1 MKRLVSVLLALVF
14 LPVLAQDRTQ
24 VLVYGGDFTDLI
36 TLDPQVVYE
45 FSGVLIADNLYETL
59 VRFEGNDLST
69 LRPGLAE
76 SWKVD
81 RGKDAWILTF
91 KLRQGSRFSS
101 GREVTAK
108 DVVYTFERAL
118 ALKGPGSFLLT
129 DIAQL
134 KPGAVKALDAYT
146 VEMRIPKTAS
156 PQSFLSI
163 LTFTIGG
170 VVDSVPAR
178 ALGPG
183 EPGDPGG

>member
-1 MKRLVSVLLALVF
+1 M
-14 LPVLAQDRTQ
+14 
-24 VLVYGGDFTDLI
+24 
-36 TLDPQVVYE
+36 
-45 FSGVLIADNLYETL
+45 
-59 VRFEGNDLST
+59 
-69 LRPGLAE
+69 
-76 SWKVD
+76 D

-129 DIAQL
+129 EIAQL

-170 VVDSVPAR
+170 IVDSEEVQKQAKGGDYGKDFLSQNS
-178 ALGPG
+178 AGSGPYRLVR
-183 EPGDPGG
+183 